1 MWEFSTSCLKNASLE
16 VCLHTNGKIQNVW
29 HLELTSHF
37 DKLNSKNSLQRFFL
51 NNWSNGLTNETRN
64 TDGEKNQLL

>member
-1 MWEFSTSCLKNASLE
+1 MWEFSTSYLKNASLE

>member
-1 MWEFSTSCLKNASLE
+1 MWDFSTSCLKNASLE
-16 VCLHTNGKIQNVW
+16 VCLHNGKIQNVW